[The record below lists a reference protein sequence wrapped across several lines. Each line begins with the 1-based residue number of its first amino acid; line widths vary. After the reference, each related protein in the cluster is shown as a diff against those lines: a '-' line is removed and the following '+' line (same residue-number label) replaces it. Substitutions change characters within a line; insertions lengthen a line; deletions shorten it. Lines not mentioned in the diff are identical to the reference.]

1 MYVIFL
7 SQTPPLSSFLLIH
20 LMYFIVPFCFVLSFV
35 TKQLVARGVKV
46 AVGAVGGA
54 PPPAAP
60 ATQPSD
66 STPQEDASKATP
78 SSRPTTPAI
87 SMTAALKD
95 VGAVSHHHT
104 D

>member
-1 MYVIFL
+1 MSYFFPKLLFPHFSSSTSYVF
-7 SQTPPLSSFLLIH
+7 
-20 LMYFIVPFCFVLSFV
+20 YCAFCFVLSFV

-95 VGAVSHHHT
+95 VGAVSHPSH
-104 D
+104 